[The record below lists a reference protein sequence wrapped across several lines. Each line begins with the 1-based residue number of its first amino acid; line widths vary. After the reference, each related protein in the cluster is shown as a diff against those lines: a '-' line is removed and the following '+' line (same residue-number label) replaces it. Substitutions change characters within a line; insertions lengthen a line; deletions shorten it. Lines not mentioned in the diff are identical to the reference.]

1 MSALRQMKDIG
12 VREFRDHATRYLSG
26 SDTLA
31 IRKNGHLIGFYI
43 PIKRDEEKIRQ
54 AVESIERTIDGIV
67 DENGDIDDQ
76 LGEMFDL
83 YRPRKRDEEK
93 VREAWERFGQT
104 MERIRKET
112 GMTEDEFADMFD
124 LNKPFPE

>member
-43 PIKRDEEKIRQ
+43 PIKRDQEKVRQ
-54 AVESIERTIDGIV
+54 AVESLERTVDRIV
-67 DENGDIDDQ
+67 DENGDIDDR

>member
-31 IRKNGHLIGFYI
+31 IRKNGHLIGFYV
-43 PIKRDEEKIRQ
+43 PIKRDEEKVRQ
-54 AVESIERTIDGIV
+54 AVDSLEKAVDRIV
-67 DENGDIDDQ
+67 DENGDIDDR

-93 VREAWERFGQT
+93 VRQAWDRFGETIDRVLQ
-104 MERIRKET
+104 ET
-112 GMTEDEFADMFD
+112 GMTEDELADIFD
-124 LNKPFPE
+124 LSKPMPE